1 VIKVTIAYPN
11 KPGSHF
17 DFDYW
22 TGTHVPLVGSLL
34 QAAVKK
40 AELERGLASGT
51 PGGTTPF
58 VAIGNLYFDSVEAFN
73 NALGPHAGRIFG
85 DIPNYTDI
93 TPIIQ
98 VSEVLTP
105 AS

>member
-1 VIKVTIAYPN
+1 MVKVTIAYPN
-11 KPGSHF
+11 KPGSRF

-22 TGTHVPLVGSLL
+22 TGTHIPLVGSLL

-51 PGGTTPF
+51 PGDQTPF
-58 VAIGNLYFDSVEAFN
+58 VAIGNIYFDSVDAFN
-73 NALGPHAGRIFG
+73 NALGPHAERIMG
-85 DIPNYTDI
+85 DIANYTDI

-98 VSEVLTP
+98 VSEVLSP
-105 AS
+105 A